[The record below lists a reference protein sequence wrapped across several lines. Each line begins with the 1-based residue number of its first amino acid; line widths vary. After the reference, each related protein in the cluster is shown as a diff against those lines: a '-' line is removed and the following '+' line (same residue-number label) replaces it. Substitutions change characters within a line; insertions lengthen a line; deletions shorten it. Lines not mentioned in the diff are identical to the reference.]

1 MAAAVSMAEGPDSA
15 AEAGLRHVS
24 DDRPGYARRRCG
36 KGFRYL
42 DPEGQAVRDPRV
54 QRRLR
59 ELTIPPAWTQV
70 WICADPRG
78 HLQATGRDARGR
90 KQYIYHPG
98 FQAIRS
104 QTKYDRLAGFA
115 AALPRIRRRVA
126 RDLRRRRLSRERVLA
141 LVVHLLDV
149 LRLRVGN
156 PEYARQNKSFGVTT
170 LRDDHLRIRG
180 DLIRFAFKGK
190 SGVPIRVDLRD
201 RRLARLLQQLQDL
214 PGQDVFQY
222 LDHRGEAQTIAS
234 QDVNAYL
241 REITGEDY
249 TAKDLRTWSG
259 TVLMATALCSLE
271 PADSPTARQRCVRDA
286 IKLVAGELHNTPAVC
301 RRYYV
306 HPAILAAYEDDSLCA
321 LLRRGRPSSR
331 ALLSGPEG
339 VVARLLGGVK
349 SRPTA
354 AG

>member
-1 MAAAVSMAEGPDSA
+1 MGPNRGRDKSD
-15 AEAGLRHVS
+15 GLRHVS

-42 DPEGQAVRDPRV
+42 DPAGQAVRDARV

-59 ELTIPPAWTQV
+59 ELAIPPAWTQV

-90 KQYIYHPG
+90 KQYIYHRA
-98 FQAIRS
+98 FEALRS

-115 AALPRIRRRVA
+115 AALPRLRRRVA

-156 PEYARQNKSFGVTT
+156 PEYARHNGSYGLTT
-170 LRDDHLRIRG
+170 LRDRHLRIRG
-180 DLIRFAFKGK
+180 DQIRFAFKGK
-190 SGVPIRVDLRD
+190 SGVPIRADLRD

-214 PGQDVFQY
+214 PGQEVFQY
-222 LDHRGEAQTIAS
+222 LDDHGEAQTIAS
-234 QDVNAYL
+234 EDVNAYL
-241 REITGEDY
+241 RELTGEDY

-259 TVLMATALCSLE
+259 TVLAASALCSLE
-271 PADSPTARQRCVRDA
+271 PAATPAARRSRIREA
-286 IKLVAGELHNTPAVC
+286 LELVAGELHNTPTVC

-306 HPAILAAYEDDSLCA
+306 HPRVLTAYEADALCPA
-321 LLRRGRPSSR
+321 LRRGRPSRR
-331 ALLSGPEG
+331 ALMSAAERA
-339 VVARLLGGVK
+339 VARLLGATDT
-349 SRPTA
+349 SR
-354 AG
+354 

>member
-1 MAAAVSMAEGPDSA
+1 VATAVSAPEGPESA
-15 AEAGLRHVS
+15 AEAGLRYVS
-24 DDRPGYARRRCG
+24 DDGPGYARRRYG
-36 KGFRYL
+36 KGFQYL
-42 DPEGQAVRDPRV
+42 DPEGHAVRDPRV

-59 ELTIPPAWTQV
+59 ALVIPPAWTQV

-90 KQYIYHPG
+90 KQYIYHPE
-98 FQAIRS
+98 FQAVRS

-115 AALPRIRRRVA
+115 AVLPRLRRRVA

-156 PEYARQNKSFGVTT
+156 SEYARHNESYGLTT

-190 SGVPIRVDLRD
+190 SGVAIRVALRD

-214 PGQDVFQY
+214 PGQEIFQY
-222 LDHRGEAQTIAS
+222 LDDHGEAQTVAS

-259 TVLMATALCSLE
+259 TVLAASALCSLE
-271 PADSPTARQRCVRDA
+271 PADTPTARRRRIREA

-301 RRYYV
+301 RRYYM
-306 HPAILAAYEDDSLCA
+306 HPLILTAYEADALCPA
-321 LLRRGRPSSR
+321 LRRGRPSRR
-331 ALLSGPEG
+331 ALMSTAERA
-339 VVARLLGGVK
+339 VARLLGETAT
-349 SRPTA
+349 SR
-354 AG
+354 